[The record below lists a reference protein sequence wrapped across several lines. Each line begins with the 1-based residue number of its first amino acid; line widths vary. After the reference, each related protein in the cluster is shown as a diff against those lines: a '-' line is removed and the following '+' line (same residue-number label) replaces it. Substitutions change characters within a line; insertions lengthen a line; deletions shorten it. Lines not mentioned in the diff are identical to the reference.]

1 MDATAAREST
11 ISQRYGRLLSCSMP
25 CEGLSFDR
33 FLAAG
38 EDGPRYFWENRAD
51 QVAFAGAGTAVE
63 LMAWGPDRYDKIG
76 AYARELFDGAHISGE
91 GNPIA
96 GPRLFGGFAFRH
108 DFTPDNTWSI
118 YSPAFFV
125 LPHYQLVRRRDR
137 PDAAPSLWL
146 TINTQI
152 PPDEA
157 PEPLI
162 PALQEALRSKIAQLR
177 ADEWSPDAAPQ
188 NEALSIDYP
197 MSYAAWQRMV
207 EAAAARIQAGELRK
221 VVLARAAELRF
232 EAPIRMLPVLR
243 NLALQYADC
252 YRFLFEPR
260 PQYAFYG
267 ASPELLVSARGRRIE
282 TMALAGSM
290 DRGETEEADQRL
302 GRALLD
308 SAKER
313 HEHRIVADKMRQRL
327 APLTDSL
334 ETPPPSLLKL
344 SNIQHINTPIRG
356 LLKDPTGVLPL
367 VKALH
372 PTPALGGDPR
382 PEAMRLIRE
391 LEPIPRGWYGAPV
404 GWIDSQLDGQFA
416 VAIRSAVAQ
425 DARVWIYAGAGIVA
439 DSRPQQEWD
448 ETELKFRP
456 MLDAHNTMENK
467 INHKDTKGTKAY
479 DQE

>member
-1 MDATAAREST
+1 MAIREST
-11 ISQRYGRLLSCSMP
+11 ISQHYGRLLSCSVP
-25 CEGLSFDR
+25 CEGLGFER
-33 FLAAG
+33 FLGSAAG
-38 EDGPRYFWENRAD
+38 GARYYWENRAD

-96 GPRLFGGFAFRH
+96 GPRLYGGFAFRH

-125 LPHYQLVRRRDR
+125 LPHYQLVRCGGDCL
-137 PDAAPSLWL
+137 DAAPAMWL

-162 PALQEALRSKIAQLR
+162 PALQEALRSKIAQLKV
-177 ADEWSPDAAPQ
+177 DEQPLDEDGR
-188 NEALSIDYP
+188 NRGLSIDYP
-197 MSYAAWQRMV
+197 MSYPTWERMIQD
-207 EAAAARIQAGELRK
+207 ATARIRGGELRK

-232 EAPIRMLPVLR
+232 TKRIRLLPVLR

-267 ASPELLVSARGRRIE
+267 ASPELLASVRGRRFE

-290 DRGETEEADQRL
+290 DRGETDEADRRL

-313 HEHRIVADKMRQRL
+313 HEHRIVVDKMRQRL

-334 ETPPPSLLKL
+334 EMPPPSLLKL

-356 LLKDPTGVLPL
+356 LLKHPTGVLPL

-382 PEAMRLIRE
+382 PQAMRLIRE

-425 DARVWIYAGAGIVA
+425 DSRVWIYAGAGIVA
-439 DSRPQQEWD
+439 DSIPQQEWA

-456 MLDAHNTMENK
+456 MLDAHHVM
-467 INHKDTKGTKAY
+467 
-479 DQE
+479 QE

>member
-1 MDATAAREST
+1 MDAASVRDST
-11 ISQRYGRLLSCSMP
+11 ISRRYGRLLSCSMS
-25 CEGLSFDR
+25 CDDLSFDR
-33 FLAAG
+33 FLASAEG
-38 EDGPRYFWENRAD
+38 GARYYWENKAD
-51 QVAFAGAGTAVE
+51 QIAFAGAGTAVE
-63 LMAWGPDRYDKIG
+63 LMAWGPDRYHKIA
-76 AYARELFDGAHISGE
+76 AYARELFAGADIAGA
-91 GNPIA
+91 GNPLA
-96 GPRLFGGFAFRH
+96 GPRLFGGFAFRD

-118 YSPAFFV
+118 YSPAYFV
-125 LPHYQLVRRRDR
+125 LPHYQLLRAGGES
-137 PDAAPSLWL
+137 PEAAPRAWL

-162 PALQEALRSKIAQLR
+162 PDLQEALRSKIAQLKA
-177 ADEWSPDAAPQ
+177 ADWSFDEDEQGRPPR
-188 NEALSIDYP
+188 IDYP
-197 MSYAAWQRMV
+197 MSYSTWERMIND
-207 EAAAARIQAGELRK
+207 ATARIRGGELRK

-232 EAPIRMLPVLR
+232 ERRLRLLPILR
-243 NLALQYADC
+243 NLALHYADC

-260 PQYAFYG
+260 PRYAFYG
-267 ASPELLVSARGRRIE
+267 ASPELLALVRGRRLE

-290 DRGETEEADQRL
+290 GRGKTEAADRRL

-313 HEHRIVADKMRQRL
+313 HEHRIVVDKMRQRL

-334 ETPPPSLLKL
+334 EIPPPSLLRL

-356 LLKDPTGVLPL
+356 NLKRRSGVLPL
-367 VKALH
+367 AKALH

-404 GWIDSQLDGQFA
+404 GWIDAQLDGQFA

-425 DARVWIYAGAGIVA
+425 ESRAWIYAGAGIVA
-439 DSRPQQEWD
+439 DSIPQQEWA

-456 MLDAHNTMENK
+456 MLDAHGV
-467 INHKDTKGTKAY
+467 I
-479 DQE
+479 